1 MDAAEAA
8 RPPSPPPRRWG
19 LWAVEVAVSARCGR
33 AAWLVDPV
41 LCVFATALR
50 WGTYGCRLACAA
62 GCLIGGAAGGAVAR
76 FGCAA
81 AARASYVVPRLA
93 PLAVPL
99 FVLRTL
105 GQALIDAEGK
115 RMGAGGSLDQH
126 SGSSF
131 LIVLCTAVLP
141 AMGGSKDKEVST
153 LQRHPESK
161 VEWCR
166 LAKEVNFSPIVTCH
180 IVLFSFFIRDWM
192 PDGVEDSTVLLLGFC
207 VAYAIICFVLLK
219 MVIWELI
226 TDLRELLPKVRF
238 LGARHGFCDC

>member
-8 RPPSPPPRRWG
+8 RPSPPPRRWG
-19 LWAVEVAVSARCGR
+19 LWAAEVAVSARRGR
-33 AAWLVDPV
+33 VAWLVDPV

-115 RMGAGGSLDQH
+115 RMGAGRLPRSAFRFILSNFSSLQ
-126 SGSSF
+126 
-131 LIVLCTAVLP
+131 
-141 AMGGSKDKEVST
+141 GGSKDKEVST

-166 LAKEVNFSPIVTCH
+166 LAKEVNFSPIVTYH

-219 MVIWELI
+219 MVIWELRELI

-238 LGARHGFCDC
+238 LGARHGFCDS